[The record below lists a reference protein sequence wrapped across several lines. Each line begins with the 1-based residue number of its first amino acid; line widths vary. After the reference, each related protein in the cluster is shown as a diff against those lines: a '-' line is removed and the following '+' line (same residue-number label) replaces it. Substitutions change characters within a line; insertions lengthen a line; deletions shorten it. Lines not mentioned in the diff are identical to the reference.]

1 METPAQAQ
9 VFWAAQFETTAEN
22 GIIRLPADY
31 PELANAPLRVLV
43 LSAEPTK
50 AQAEAADKARHQAR
64 LARLRATQAKLVAA
78 NPFRSIADPVQW
90 QRDLRDEEERPLPGR
105 P

>member
-1 METPAQAQ
+1 METPSQAQ
-9 VFWAAQFETTAEN
+9 IFWAAQFETTAEN

-31 PELANAPLRVLV
+31 PELANAPLRVLI
-43 LSAEPTK
+43 LSSEPSK
-50 AQAEAADKARHQAR
+50 AQAEATDQTRRQAR
-64 LARLRATQAKLVAA
+64 LERLRATQAKLVAA

-90 QRDLRDEEERPLPGR
+90 QRDLRDEDERPLPGW

>member
-1 METPAQAQ
+1 MRHYTAE
-9 VFWAAQFETTAEN
+9 FETTAEN

-43 LSAEPTK
+43 LSAEPTRG
-50 AQAEAADKARHQAR
+50 QAEAAAVAQHQAR
-64 LARLRATQAKLVAA
+64 LTRLRAAQAELVRL
-78 NPFRSIADPVQW
+78 NPFREVADPVQW
-90 QRDLRDEEERPLPGR
+90 QRELRDEAERPLPGR